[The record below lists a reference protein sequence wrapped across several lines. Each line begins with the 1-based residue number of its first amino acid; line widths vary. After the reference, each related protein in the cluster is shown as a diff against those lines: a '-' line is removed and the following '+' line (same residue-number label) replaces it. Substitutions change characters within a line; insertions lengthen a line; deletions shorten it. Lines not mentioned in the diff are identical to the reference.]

1 MASLTSPEFNLLEE
15 QFDFDVS
22 LSSSSGK
29 EDDEDEVFLGPFSH
43 KEKCMSVGIDCSVRK
58 DASSGRSVGEEPSWS
73 PLPGDKFVE
82 IFNEAHLLAREIERK
97 NSDKGVAEEVRAMEK
112 HAETKENFVDDPRAK
127 LNVLGK
133 AANLALSPIKRETF
147 CVQNSPMKRLPPAIQ
162 RRLLKTGGAPS
173 PTKNSASTSSPARVC
188 KALPKN
194 TLRSKAALSSTKV
207 LPSRPIA
214 PGTAPL
220 LPPDKARLPRTE
232 KGKMLR
238 QRSPHTRHLSSAGSS
253 EDLLS
258 DGTSVTSDISDTS
271 LNTSLP
277 LKTGS
282 SLPAS
287 RKSGLQR
294 QTAMK
299 VIPLQNR
306 IILDRKNTSSS
317 SSSKSSMNSSLS
329 TSPTGKGKM
338 NTSLNSSSNNVKART
353 SGSANKR
360 LSSVVP
366 TNTRTSSSLAR
377 APELG
382 PPVRSKTDLQ
392 AQPIKTTPVR
402 KPQPTA
408 SQQTSKQNLERASSV
423 PNVPVTVVGAVPS
436 IKGSAKPKSFVVPT
450 PRSQSTGLQQSECPS
465 PDAPMSMK
473 PKRLMSLGSVESLI
487 QKTGVLPPDVLQ
499 SPSIVGS
506 PVQSKARR
514 VSALP
519 TPVKRRV
526 SGIPL
531 LTPKSVTRP
540 SKSSYSAEM
549 ESLPMSAKMI
559 NHGSPVL
566 KVNEQLNTQKLEP
579 VSTEELS
586 DPSELQPFSMEGEVR
601 EKTGILL
608 NSTSEGCTPPSPVT
622 CPSEHLESTKHA
634 PQNQEPASPVGWQQL
649 SDSNEVS
656 KTQENEVLLVDAPP
670 PVLRSEERLL
680 IDLSNTPDF
689 IKTSPVKPSGEQLI
703 DLSSPLITWSPVDK
717 ENTIDGTPLINLSF

>member
-1 MASLTSPEFNLLEE
+1 GKRILHAKFVARLG
-15 QFDFDVS
+15 DVFHLHIS
-22 LSSSSGK
+22 YSGK

-287 RKSGLQR
+287 RKVNWHFVKFNL
-294 QTAMK
+294 
-299 VIPLQNR
+299 PP
-306 IILDRKNTSSS
+306 SS
-317 SSSKSSMNSSLS
+317 
-329 TSPTGKGKM
+329 TGKM

-450 PRSQSTGLQQSECPS
+450 PRSQSTGLQQSECK
-465 PDAPMSMK
+465 DFFFLVLKLTFLAF
-473 PKRLMSLGSVESLI
+473 SVIKFHFSC
-487 QKTGVLPPDVLQ
+487 TGVLPPDVLQ

-549 ESLPMSAKMI
+549 ESLPMS
-559 NHGSPVL
+559 
-566 KVNEQLNTQKLEP
+566 LEP